1 LLLSR
6 TVVRARLRPH
16 EGSYRPS
23 TYLRVAA
30 VGLTLATIV
39 GGSMLLMAI
48 YDATRVPAYGDVA
61 ATGALTEEPLVVAIG
76 RTPGGP
82 GEWITYAGVF
92 SRLQEYIGRPIILRY
107 APSRAD
113 VIPLVKD
120 AEVDMALVSTSSYL
134 SLAEEGL
141 AVLVAAPV
149 IEERVEDAA
158 VLVVAAESDVYDIA
172 DLRGRALAVTTD
184 SLAGEPFVRWLLDRL
199 ALPGDTFFSPTVHRE
214 SPDDCLGLVAGG
226 EASAAAVRRSDI
238 ASWPAG
244 SFRVLFTSPGF
255 AMPPLVARADLEP
268 DIVTAVRGSLVS
280 DSMRATIPE
289 DSALDGFRAVSAADY
304 EFVRML
310 SRASVDYD
318 ASSVLEVQP

>member
-1 LLLSR
+1 
-6 TVVRARLRPH
+6 
-16 EGSYRPS
+16 
-23 TYLRVAA
+23 
-30 VGLTLATIV
+30 
-39 GGSMLLMAI
+39 
-48 YDATRVPAYGDVA
+48 
-61 ATGALTEEPLVVAIG
+61 
-76 RTPGGP
+76 
-82 GEWITYAGVF
+82 
-92 SRLQEYIGRPIILRY
+92 
-107 APSRAD
+107 
-113 VIPLVKD
+113 VKD

-158 VLVVAAESDVYDIA
+158 VLVVAAASDVYDIA